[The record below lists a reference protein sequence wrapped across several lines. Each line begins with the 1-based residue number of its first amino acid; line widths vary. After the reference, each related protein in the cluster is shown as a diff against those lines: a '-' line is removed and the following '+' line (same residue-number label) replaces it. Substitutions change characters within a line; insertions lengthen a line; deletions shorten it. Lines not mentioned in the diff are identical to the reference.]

1 MTTFRLSVS
10 ACKSSLRP
18 VHTRDIYDEEN
29 HTNIA
34 VKSEHVQNICDI
46 ALTRICKIAG
56 CSHVRIF
63 LAIEI
68 AEKIAPKIA
77 VNIARVNA
85 PLESTERNVTHNQ
98 KQSFSGLHKPRRS
111 TNQPTTNINTSSCDD
126 ISESSVCIAI
136 SKSVYH
142 LCCPKCSTELP

>member
-18 VHTRDIYDEEN
+18 VHTRDFTIFFGEEN

-34 VKSEHVQNICDI
+34 VKSEHVQNMCDI

-56 CSHVRIF
+56 CSHVRFF

-77 VNIARVNA
+77 ANIARVNA
-85 PLESTERNVTHNQ
+85 PLESTERNVSHNQ

-142 LCCPKCSTELP
+142 LCSTELP